1 MKLFQTSG
9 PALFMYT
16 VIACTL
22 IAAVV
27 CFYVYY
33 GSIFVSEIVLW
44 IGITSFTILYHFW
57 GRIILGNVSKIFR
70 KFINYKSW
78 WFRERDFEKGLYEK
92 LKVKKWK
99 KNALTYN
106 PEQFDLKENSIEKI
120 LQTTAKSEVDHWIN
134 ELVSISTM
142 FFGLLWGQTWIFVIT
157 ALAAMIFDAQFIVI
171 QRYNRPRLLKVLE
184 MEREKEAKK
193 VEEKDPSDLRVK
205 VNKVDDIINKKK

>member
-1 MKLFQTSG
+1 M
-9 PALFMYT
+9 
-16 VIACTL
+16 
-22 IAAVV
+22 
-27 CFYVYY
+27 
-33 GSIFVSEIVLW
+33 
-44 IGITSFTILYHFW
+44 
-57 GRIILGNVSKIFR
+57 
-70 KFINYKSW
+70 
-78 WFRERDFEKGLYEK
+78 
-92 LKVKKWK
+92 
-99 KNALTYN
+99 
-106 PEQFDLKENSIEKI
+106 
-120 LQTTAKSEVDHWIN
+120 DHWIN

>member
-78 WFRERDFEKGLYEK
+78 WFRERDFEKSLYEK